1 MISVFFKAAAAPIGV
16 LIMSMTFLFQM
27 DTAHAQAACPPGTIP
42 YGGGQ
47 GLSTCGPDNS
57 QQQSEADLGAT
68 SPLWLDRWMAFAID
82 AENSILGLALDRSN
96 VGEAKRAALSD
107 CRSKGGVDCKFE
119 NAFLDSCAAVTV
131 GNNGYTI
138 MGGATLA
145 EVTTK
150 SRDVCKK
157 ESDAGCHTYY
167 AACDFAVR
175 LN

>member
-1 MISVFFKAAAAPIGV
+1 MSSNVFKTGAATIGLSLGLMGIGLPV
-16 LIMSMTFLFQM
+16 HTVC
-27 DTAHAQAACPPGTIP
+27 AQAACPPGTIP

-57 QQQSEADLGAT
+57 QRPSRADPGFA
-68 SPLWLDRWMAFAID
+68 PPMWLDRWMAFATD
-82 AENSILGLALDRSN
+82 AGKSVLGLALDRSN
-96 VGEAKRAALSD
+96 LGEARRAALSD

-119 NAFLDSCAAVTV
+119 SAFLDSCAAVTV
-131 GNNGYTI
+131 GNNRYTI
-138 MGGATLA
+138 RGGATLA
-145 EVTTK
+145 EATGK

-157 ESDAGCHTYY
+157 ESGASCQLYY

>member
-1 MISVFFKAAAAPIGV
+1 MSNNVFKGAAAPIGLLMV
-16 LIMSMTFLFQM
+16 FMSFSFHVN
-27 DTAHAQAACPPGTIP
+27 TAYAQAACPPGTIP
-42 YGGGQ
+42 YGGGKGSALAVQ
-47 GLSTCGPDNS
+47 TIASGN
-57 QQQSEADLGAT
+57 QADPGVAP
-68 SPLWLDRWMAFAID
+68 PLWLDRWMAFATD
-82 AENSILGLALDRSN
+82 AENSVLGLALDRSN
-96 VGEAKRAALSD
+96 VGEPRRAALSD
-107 CRSKGGVDCKFE
+107 CRFKGGVDCKFE

-145 EVTTK
+145 EATRK

-157 ESDAGCHTYY
+157 ESGASCYTYY